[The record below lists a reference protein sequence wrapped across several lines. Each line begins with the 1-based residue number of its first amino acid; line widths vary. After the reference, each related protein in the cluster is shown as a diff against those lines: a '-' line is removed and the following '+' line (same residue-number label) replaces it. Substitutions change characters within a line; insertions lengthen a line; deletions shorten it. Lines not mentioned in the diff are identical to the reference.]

1 MSGSG
6 KPRTYTAAGLS
17 LLAVLF
23 VSGVMLSNMALDNL
37 RLDLTEQKLYTMSE
51 GTMKVLEDIQQP
63 INLYLFF
70 SDRASSENAHLR
82 NYARTV
88 RELLEEYAY
97 HADGQLNLHVIDP
110 APYSEEEDRATEFN
124 LRSVPVRGGEKVYFG
139 LVGTNVV
146 DDVEIIEFFQ
156 PDREA
161 FLEYDISQLIYA
173 LTNPVKPVVG
183 VLTNLQV
190 FGGFDLASQQSTPP
204 WAVLD
209 QIGQLFEARQI
220 DIESGV
226 IDPDIRILML
236 IHPKGLSEKMLYAV
250 DQFLMR
256 GGRLMLFV
264 DPYADKDPMFQD
276 ASNPPDA
283 GGIQAS
289 DIQRLLDAWGLEV
302 DMDSI
307 VADRALALPVQ
318 SPTLQ
323 RPVRHV
329 SFIGLDEKRVN
340 KDNLISA
347 QLSRVTFGFPG
358 KIGKTDAFAG
368 EFEPLLFTSEDS
380 GEIPKARYRYLPD
393 PTALLEWFQPE
404 GVPLTLAAWVRSR
417 PRSMYPSGPPDG
429 VESSAD
435 GHLTEAREM
444 VDAIVVADA
453 DMLSDTLWVRV
464 QNFFGQRVVQAW
476 AGNGDFVTN
485 ALESLAGSG
494 DLIGLRGR
502 SEFSRPFHVVEQ
514 LRRQAEERF
523 HAKEE
528 ELQRRL
534 QEAEENISRIQQL
547 RQEGEQSLMTEQQ
560 RAEIEAFQ
568 QERLR
573 VRRELRSVRHE
584 LDRDIEHLGF
594 VLRLINIWLV
604 PILVTM
610 AAVGLW
616 WFQRRRRSRRVLS

>member
-1 MSGSG
+1 MNSPDN
-6 KPRTYTAAGLS
+6 KTYTAAGLS

-23 VSGVMLSNMALDNL
+23 VSGIMLSNLALDNM

-51 GTMKVLEDIQQP
+51 GTLKVLDDIQQP

-82 NYARTV
+82 NYARRV
-88 RELLEEYAY
+88 RELLEEYTHY
-97 HADGQLNLHVIDP
+97 ADGRLILHVIDP

-124 LRSVPVRGGEKVYFG
+124 LQSVPVQGGDKLYFG

-146 DDVEIIEFFQ
+146 DDVEVIEFFQ

-161 FLEYDISQLIYA
+161 FLEYDISQLIYT
-173 LTNPVKPVVG
+173 LTNPAKPVVG
-183 VLTNLQV
+183 ILTSLQV
-190 FGGFDLASQQSTPP
+190 FGGFDLASQRSTPE
-204 WAVLD
+204 WAILD
-209 QIGQLFEARQI
+209 QIGQSFETRQI
-220 DIESGV
+220 DLESGA

-276 ASNPPDA
+276 ASSPPDA

-289 DIQRLLDAWGLEV
+289 EIKRLLDVWGLEV
-302 DMDSI
+302 NMDAI
-307 VADRALALPVQ
+307 VADRTLALPVQ
-318 SPTLQ
+318 SPSVQ
-323 RPVRHV
+323 RPIRHV
-329 SFIGLDEKRVN
+329 SFIGLDEKRIN
-340 KDNLISA
+340 RDNLISA

-358 KIGKTDAFAG
+358 QIRKTDAFEG

-380 GEIPKARYRYLPD
+380 GEIPKPRYRYLPD
-393 PTALLEWFQPE
+393 PTALLEWFEPG
-404 GVPLTLAAWVRSR
+404 GVPLTLAAWVRLQ
-417 PRSMYPSGPPDG
+417 PQSMYPSGPPEG
-429 VESSAD
+429 AQAPAD
-435 GHLTEAREM
+435 GHLAEAREKL
-444 VDAIVVADA
+444 DAIVVADA
-453 DMLSDTLWVRV
+453 DMLSDTLWARA
-464 QNFFGQRVVQAW
+464 QNFFGQRIVQAW
-476 AGNGDFVTN
+476 ASNGDFVTN

-514 LRRQAEERF
+514 LRRQAEQRF

-528 ELQRRL
+528 ELQKRL

-547 RQEGEQSLMTEQQ
+547 RQEGEQSLLTEQQ

-584 LDRDIEHLGF
+584 LDRDIEHLGSI
-594 VLRLINIWLV
+594 LRLINIWLV
-604 PILVTM
+604 PVLITM

-616 WFQRRRRSRRVLS
+616 LFQRRRRARKVTS

>member
-1 MSGSG
+1 MNGSNR
-6 KPRTYTAAGLS
+6 KTYTAAGLG

-23 VSGVMLSNMALDNL
+23 VSSIMLSNLALDNM

-51 GTMKVLEDIQQP
+51 GTLKVIDSIQQP

-70 SDRASSENAHLR
+70 SDRASAENAPLR
-82 NYARTV
+82 NYARRV

-97 HADGQLNLHVIDP
+97 YSDGRLILHVIDP

-124 LRSVPVRGGEKVYFG
+124 LQSLPMQGGDKLYFG

-146 DDVEIIEFFQ
+146 DDVEVIEFFQ

-173 LTNPVKPVVG
+173 LTNPAKPVVG
-183 VLTNLQV
+183 VLTGLQV
-190 FGGFDLASQQSTPP
+190 FGGFDLASQRSTPQ
-204 WAVLD
+204 WAILD
-209 QIGQLFEARQI
+209 HIERLFEVRQI
-220 DIESGV
+220 DVEAGV

-236 IHPKGLSEKMLYAV
+236 IHPKDLSEKMLYAV

-256 GGRLMLFV
+256 GGRLMLFA

-276 ASNPPDA
+276 ASNPPDS

-289 DIQRLLDAWGLEV
+289 DIDRLLDAWGLEI
-302 DMDSI
+302 DMDVI

-318 SPTLQ
+318 SPNVQ

-329 SFIGLDEKRVN
+329 SFIGLDEEGIN

-347 QLSRVTFGFPG
+347 QLSRVTFAFAGQI
-358 KIGKTDAFAG
+358 KKTDAFRG
-368 EFEPLLFTSEDS
+368 EFEPLLYTSEDS
-380 GEIPKARYRYLPD
+380 GEIPKPRYRHLPD
-393 PTALLEWFQPE
+393 PTALLEWFEP
-404 GVPLTLAAWVRSR
+404 GDTPLTLAAWVRLR
-417 PRSMYPSGPPDG
+417 PGSMFPGGPPEDA
-429 VESSAD
+429 VPPAD
-435 GHLTEAREM
+435 GHLAEAREV

-453 DMLSDTLWVRV
+453 DMLSDTLWARV
-464 QNFFGQRVVQAW
+464 QNFFGQRIVQAW
-476 AGNGDFVTN
+476 ASNGDFIVN

-502 SEFSRPFHVVEQ
+502 SEFARPFHVVEQ
-514 LRRQAEERF
+514 LRRQAEQRF

-528 ELQRRL
+528 ELQQRL

-547 RQEGEQSLMTEQQ
+547 RQEGEQSLLTEQQ

-604 PILVTM
+604 PVLVTM

-616 WFQRRRRSRRVLS
+616 LFQRRRRSRRTTS

>member
-1 MSGSG
+1 MNGSG
-6 KPRTYTAAGLS
+6 KQTYTAVGLG

-23 VSGVMLSNMALDNL
+23 VSGIMLSNLALDNL

-51 GTMKVLEDIQQP
+51 GTLKVLEGIQQP

-70 SDRASSENAHLR
+70 SDRASAENAHLR
-82 NYARTV
+82 NYARRV
-88 RELLEEYAY
+88 RELLEEYTH
-97 HADGQLNLHVIDP
+97 HAAGRLNLHVIDP

-124 LRSVPVRGGEKVYFG
+124 LQSIPAPGGDKLYFG

-146 DDVEIIEFFQ
+146 DDVEVIEFFQ

-173 LTNPVKPVVG
+173 LTNPAKPVVG
-183 VLTNLQV
+183 VLTGLQV
-190 FGGFDLASQQSTPP
+190 FGGFDLASQQSTPA
-204 WAVLD
+204 WAILD
-209 QIGQLFEARQI
+209 QVGQLFEVRQI

-250 DQFLMR
+250 DQFLMQ
-256 GGRLMLFV
+256 GGRLMLFA

-276 ASNPPDA
+276 ASNPPDS

-289 DIQRLLDAWGLEV
+289 EIKGLLDAWGLEI
-302 DMDSI
+302 DMDAI
-307 VADRALALPVQ
+307 VADRAFALPVQ
-318 SPTLQ
+318 SPKIQ

-329 SFIGLDEKRVN
+329 SFIGLDETGINR
-340 KDNLISA
+340 DNLISS

-358 KIGKTDAFAG
+358 QIRKTAAFEG

-380 GEIPKARYRYLPD
+380 GEIPKPRYRYLPD
-393 PTALLEWFQPE
+393 PTALLEWFEP
-404 GVPLTLAAWVRSR
+404 GGSPLNLAAWVRLK
-417 PRSMYPSGPPDG
+417 PKSMYPSGPPEG
-429 VESSAD
+429 VPAPAE
-435 GHLTEAREM
+435 GHLAEARETL
-444 VDAIVVADA
+444 DAIVVADA
-453 DMLSDTLWVRV
+453 DMLSDTLWARV
-464 QNFFGQRVVQAW
+464 QNFFGQRIVRAW
-476 AGNGDFVTN
+476 ASNGDFVTN

-514 LRRQAEERF
+514 LRRQAEQRF

-528 ELQRRL
+528 ELQQRL
-534 QEAEENISRIQQL
+534 EEAEENIGRIQQL
-547 RQEGEQSLMTEQQ
+547 RQEGEQSILTEQQ

-604 PILVTM
+604 PFLVTM
-610 AAVGLW
+610 GAVGLW
-616 WFQRRRRSRRVLS
+616 FFQRRRRAREASS

>member
-1 MSGSG
+1 MNGSNR
-6 KPRTYTAAGLS
+6 KTYTAAGLG

-23 VSGVMLSNMALDNL
+23 VSSIMLGNLALDNM

-51 GTMKVLEDIQQP
+51 GTLKVIDSIQQP

-70 SDRASSENAHLR
+70 SDRASAENTPLR
-82 NYARTV
+82 NYARRV
-88 RELLEEYAY
+88 RELLEEYTY
-97 HADGQLNLHVIDP
+97 YSDGRLILHVIDP

-124 LRSVPVRGGEKVYFG
+124 LQSLPMQGGDKLYFG

-146 DDVEIIEFFQ
+146 DDVEVIEFFQ

-173 LTNPVKPVVG
+173 LTNPAKPVVG
-183 VLTNLQV
+183 VLTGLQV
-190 FGGFDLASQQSTPP
+190 FGGFDLASQRSTPQ
-204 WAVLD
+204 WAILD
-209 QIGQLFEARQI
+209 HIERLFEARQI
-220 DIESGV
+220 DVEAGV

-236 IHPKGLSEKMLYAV
+236 IHPKDLSEKMLYAV

-256 GGRLMLFV
+256 GGRLMLFA

-276 ASNPPDA
+276 ASNPPDS

-289 DIQRLLDAWGLEV
+289 DIDRLLDAWGLEIN
-302 DMDSI
+302 MDVI

-318 SPTLQ
+318 SPNVQ

-329 SFIGLDEKRVN
+329 SFIGLDEEGIN

-347 QLSRVTFGFPG
+347 QLSRVTFAFAGQI
-358 KIGKTDAFAG
+358 KKTDAFQG
-368 EFEPLLFTSEDS
+368 EFEPLLYTSEDS
-380 GEIPKARYRYLPD
+380 GEIPKPRYRHIPD
-393 PTALLEWFQPE
+393 PTALLEWFEP
-404 GVPLTLAAWVRSR
+404 GGTPLTLAAWVRLR
-417 PRSMYPSGPPDG
+417 PGSMFPGGPPEDA
-429 VESSAD
+429 VPPAD
-435 GHLTEAREM
+435 GHLAEAREV

-453 DMLSDTLWVRV
+453 DMLSDTLWARV
-464 QNFFGQRVVQAW
+464 QNFFGQRIVQAW
-476 AGNGDFVTN
+476 ASNGDFIVN

-502 SEFSRPFHVVEQ
+502 SEFARPFHVVEQ
-514 LRRQAEERF
+514 LRRQAEQRF

-528 ELQRRL
+528 ELQQRL
-534 QEAEENISRIQQL
+534 QEAEESISRIQQL
-547 RQEGEQSLMTEQQ
+547 RQEGEQSLLTEQQ

-604 PILVTM
+604 PVLVTM

-616 WFQRRRRSRRVLS
+616 LFQRRRRSRRVTS

>member
-1 MSGSG
+1 MNGSNR
-6 KPRTYTAAGLS
+6 KTYTAAGLG

-23 VSGVMLSNMALDNL
+23 VSSIMLSNLALDNM

-51 GTMKVLEDIQQP
+51 GTLKVIDSIQQP

-70 SDRASSENAHLR
+70 SDRASAENAPLR
-82 NYARTV
+82 NYARRV
-88 RELLEEYAY
+88 RELLEEYTY
-97 HADGQLNLHVIDP
+97 YSDGRLILHVIDP

-124 LRSVPVRGGEKVYFG
+124 LQSLPMQGGDKLYFG

-146 DDVEIIEFFQ
+146 DDVEVIEFFQ

-173 LTNPVKPVVG
+173 LTKPAKPVVG
-183 VLTNLQV
+183 ILTGLQV
-190 FGGFDLASQQSTPP
+190 FGGFDLASQQSTPQ
-204 WAVLD
+204 WAILD
-209 QIGQLFEARQI
+209 HIERLFEARQI
-220 DIESGV
+220 DIEAGV

-236 IHPKGLSEKMLYAV
+236 IHPKDLSEKMLYAV

-256 GGRLMLFV
+256 GGRLMLFA

-276 ASNPPDA
+276 ASNPPDS

-289 DIQRLLDAWGLEV
+289 EIDRLLDAWGLEIG
-302 DMDSI
+302 MDAI

-318 SPTLQ
+318 SPNVQ

-329 SFIGLDEKRVN
+329 SFIGLDEEGIN

-347 QLSRVTFGFPG
+347 QLSRVTFAFAGQI
-358 KIGKTDAFAG
+358 KKTDAFQG
-368 EFEPLLFTSEDS
+368 EFEPLLYTSEDS
-380 GEIPKARYRYLPD
+380 GEIPKPRYRHLPD
-393 PTALLEWFQPE
+393 PTALLEWFEP
-404 GVPLTLAAWVRSR
+404 GNTPLTLAAWVRLQ
-417 PRSMYPSGPPDG
+417 PDSMFPEGPPEDAAPP
-429 VESSAD
+429 AD
-435 GHLTEAREM
+435 GHLAEAREV

-453 DMLSDTLWVRV
+453 DMLSDTLWARV
-464 QNFFGQRVVQAW
+464 QNFFGQRIVQAW
-476 AGNGDFVTN
+476 ASNGDFIVN

-502 SEFSRPFHVVEQ
+502 SEFARPFHVVEQ
-514 LRRQAEERF
+514 LRRQAEQRF
-523 HAKEE
+523 HVKEE
-528 ELQRRL
+528 ELQQRL
-534 QEAEENISRIQQL
+534 QEAEENIGRIQQL
-547 RQEGEQSLMTEQQ
+547 RQEGEQSLLTEQQ

-604 PILVTM
+604 PVLVTM

-616 WFQRRRRSRRVLS
+616 LFQRRRRSRRATS

>member
-1 MSGSG
+1 MNGSNR
-6 KPRTYTAAGLS
+6 KTYTAAGLG

-23 VSGVMLSNMALDNL
+23 VSSIMLSNLALDNM

-51 GTMKVLEDIQQP
+51 GTLKVIDSIQQP

-70 SDRASSENAHLR
+70 SDRASAENAPLR
-82 NYARTV
+82 NYARRV
-88 RELLEEYAY
+88 RELLEEYTY
-97 HADGQLNLHVIDP
+97 YSDGRLILHVIDP

-124 LRSVPVRGGEKVYFG
+124 LQSLPMQGGDKLYFG

-146 DDVEIIEFFQ
+146 DDVEVIEFFQ

-173 LTNPVKPVVG
+173 LTNPAKPVVG
-183 VLTNLQV
+183 VLTGLQV
-190 FGGFDLASQQSTPP
+190 FGGFDLASQRSTPQ
-204 WAVLD
+204 WAILD
-209 QIGQLFEARQI
+209 HIERLFEARQI
-220 DIESGV
+220 DVETGV

-236 IHPKGLSEKMLYAV
+236 IHPKDLSEKMLYAV

-256 GGRLMLFV
+256 GGRLMLFA

-276 ASNPPDA
+276 ASNPPDS

-289 DIQRLLDAWGLEV
+289 DIDRLLGAWGLEI
-302 DMDSI
+302 DMDAI

-318 SPTLQ
+318 SPNVQ

-329 SFIGLDEKRVN
+329 SFIGLDEEGIN

-347 QLSRVTFGFPG
+347 QLSRVTFAFAGQI
-358 KIGKTDAFAG
+358 KKTDAFQG
-368 EFEPLLFTSEDS
+368 EFEPLLYTSEDS
-380 GEIPKARYRYLPD
+380 GEIPKPRYRHLPD
-393 PTALLEWFQPE
+393 PTALLEWFEP
-404 GVPLTLAAWVRSR
+404 GDTPLTLAAWVRLR
-417 PRSMYPSGPPDG
+417 PGSMFPGGPPEDA
-429 VESSAD
+429 VPPAD
-435 GHLTEAREM
+435 GHLAEAREV

-453 DMLSDTLWVRV
+453 DMLSDTLWARV
-464 QNFFGQRVVQAW
+464 QNFFGQRIVQAW
-476 AGNGDFVTN
+476 ASNGDFIVN

-502 SEFSRPFHVVEQ
+502 SEFARPFHVVEQ
-514 LRRQAEERF
+514 LRRQAEQRF

-528 ELQRRL
+528 ELQQRL
-534 QEAEENISRIQQL
+534 QEAEENIGRIQQL
-547 RQEGEQSLMTEQQ
+547 RQEGEQSLLTEQQ

-604 PILVTM
+604 PVLVTV

-616 WFQRRRRSRRVLS
+616 LFQRRRRSRRVTS

>member
-1 MSGSG
+1 MNGSNR
-6 KPRTYTAAGLS
+6 KTYTAAGLG

-23 VSGVMLSNMALDNL
+23 VSSIMLSNLALDNM

-51 GTMKVLEDIQQP
+51 GTLKVIDSIQQP

-70 SDRASSENAHLR
+70 SDRASAENAPLR
-82 NYARTV
+82 NYARRV
-88 RELLEEYAY
+88 RELLEEYTY
-97 HADGQLNLHVIDP
+97 YSDGRLILHVIDP

-124 LRSVPVRGGEKVYFG
+124 LQSLPMQGGDKLYFG

-173 LTNPVKPVVG
+173 LTNPAKPVVG
-183 VLTNLQV
+183 VLTGLQV
-190 FGGFDLASQQSTPP
+190 FGGFDLASQRSTPQ
-204 WAVLD
+204 WAILD
-209 QIGQLFEARQI
+209 HIERLFEARQI
-220 DIESGV
+220 DVEAGV

-236 IHPKGLSEKMLYAV
+236 IHPKDLSEKMLYAV

-256 GGRLMLFV
+256 GGRLMLFA

-276 ASNPPDA
+276 ASNPPDS

-289 DIQRLLDAWGLEV
+289 DIDRLLDAWGLEIN
-302 DMDSI
+302 MDAI

-318 SPTLQ
+318 SPNVQ

-329 SFIGLDEKRVN
+329 SFIGLDEEGIN

-347 QLSRVTFGFPG
+347 QLSRVTFAFAGQI
-358 KIGKTDAFAG
+358 KKTDAFQG
-368 EFEPLLFTSEDS
+368 EFEPLLYTSEDS
-380 GEIPKARYRYLPD
+380 GEIPKPRYRHLPD
-393 PTALLEWFQPE
+393 PTALLEWFEP
-404 GVPLTLAAWVRSR
+404 GDTPLTLAAWVRLR
-417 PRSMYPSGPPDG
+417 PGSMFPGGPPEDA
-429 VESSAD
+429 VLPAD
-435 GHLTEAREM
+435 GHLAEARE
-444 VDAIVVADA
+444 VIDAIVVADA
-453 DMLSDTLWVRV
+453 DMLSDTLWARV
-464 QNFFGQRVVQAW
+464 QNFFGQRIVQAW
-476 AGNGDFVTN
+476 ASNGDFIVN

-502 SEFSRPFHVVEQ
+502 SEFARPFHVVEQ
-514 LRRQAEERF
+514 LRRQAEQRF

-528 ELQRRL
+528 ELQQRL

-547 RQEGEQSLMTEQQ
+547 RQEGEQSLLTEQQ

-616 WFQRRRRSRRVLS
+616 LFQRRRRSRRVTS

>member
-1 MSGSG
+1 MNGLNR
-6 KPRTYTAAGLS
+6 KTYTAAGLG

-23 VSGVMLSNMALDNL
+23 VSSIMLSNLALDNM

-51 GTMKVLEDIQQP
+51 GTLKVIDSIQQP

-70 SDRASSENAHLR
+70 SDRASAENAHLR
-82 NYARTV
+82 NYARRV
-88 RELLEEYAY
+88 RELLEEYA
-97 HADGQLNLHVIDP
+97 HHSDGRLILHVIDP

-124 LRSVPVRGGEKVYFG
+124 LQSLPMQGGDKLYFG

-146 DDVEIIEFFQ
+146 DDVEVIEFFQ

-173 LTNPVKPVVG
+173 LTNPAKPVVG
-183 VLTNLQV
+183 VLTGLQV
-190 FGGFDLASQQSTPP
+190 FGGFDLASQRSTPQ
-204 WAVLD
+204 WAILD
-209 QIGQLFEARQI
+209 HIERLFEARQI
-220 DIESGV
+220 DVEAGV

-236 IHPKGLSEKMLYAV
+236 IHPKDLSGKMLYAV

-256 GGRLMLFV
+256 GGRLMLFA

-276 ASNPPDA
+276 ASNPPDS

-289 DIQRLLDAWGLEV
+289 DIDRLLDAWGLEV
-302 DMDSI
+302 NMDAI

-318 SPTLQ
+318 SPNVQ

-329 SFIGLDEKRVN
+329 SFIGLDEEGIN

-347 QLSRVTFGFPG
+347 QLSRVTFAFAGQI
-358 KIGKTDAFAG
+358 KKTDAFQG
-368 EFEPLLFTSEDS
+368 EFEPLLYTSGDS
-380 GEIPKARYRYLPD
+380 GEIPKPRYRHLPD
-393 PTALLEWFQPE
+393 PTALLEWFEP
-404 GVPLTLAAWVRSR
+404 GDAPLTLAAWVRLR
-417 PRSMYPSGPPDG
+417 PGSMFPGGPPEDA
-429 VESSAD
+429 VPPAD
-435 GHLTEAREM
+435 GHLAEAREV

-453 DMLSDTLWVRV
+453 DMLSDTLWARV
-464 QNFFGQRVVQAW
+464 QNFFGQRIVQAW
-476 AGNGDFVTN
+476 ASNGDFIVN

-502 SEFSRPFHVVEQ
+502 SEFARPFHVVEQ
-514 LRRQAEERF
+514 LRRQAEQRF

-528 ELQRRL
+528 ELQQRL
-534 QEAEENISRIQQL
+534 QEAEESISRIQQL
-547 RQEGEQSLMTEQQ
+547 RQEGEQSLLTEQQ

-604 PILVTM
+604 PVLITM

-616 WFQRRRRSRRVLS
+616 LFQRRRRSRRVAS

>member
-1 MSGSG
+1 MNGSNR
-6 KPRTYTAAGLS
+6 KTYTAAGLG

-23 VSGVMLSNMALDNL
+23 VSSIMLSNLALDNM

-51 GTMKVLEDIQQP
+51 GTLKVIDSIQQP

-70 SDRASSENAHLR
+70 SDRASAENAHLR
-82 NYARTV
+82 NYARRV
-88 RELLEEYAY
+88 RELLEEYA
-97 HADGQLNLHVIDP
+97 HHSDGRLILHVIDP

-124 LRSVPVRGGEKVYFG
+124 LQSLPMQGGDKLYFG

-146 DDVEIIEFFQ
+146 DDVEVIEFFQ

-173 LTNPVKPVVG
+173 LTNPAKPVVG
-183 VLTNLQV
+183 VLTGLQV
-190 FGGFDLASQQSTPP
+190 FGGFDLASQRSTPQ
-204 WAVLD
+204 WAILD
-209 QIGQLFEARQI
+209 HIERLFEARQI
-220 DIESGV
+220 DVEAGV

-236 IHPKGLSEKMLYAV
+236 IHPKDLSGKMLYAV

-256 GGRLMLFV
+256 GGRLMLFA

-276 ASNPPDA
+276 ASNPPDS

-289 DIQRLLDAWGLEV
+289 DIDRLLDAWGLEV
-302 DMDSI
+302 NMDAI

-318 SPTLQ
+318 SPNVQ

-329 SFIGLDEKRVN
+329 SFIGLDEEGIN

-347 QLSRVTFGFPG
+347 QLSRVTFAFAGQI
-358 KIGKTDAFAG
+358 KKTDAFQG
-368 EFEPLLFTSEDS
+368 EFEPLLHTSGDS
-380 GEIPKARYRYLPD
+380 GEIPKPRYRHLPD
-393 PTALLEWFQPE
+393 PTALLEWFEP
-404 GVPLTLAAWVRSR
+404 GDAPLTLAAWVRLR
-417 PRSMYPSGPPDG
+417 PGSMFPGGPPEDA
-429 VESSAD
+429 VPPAD
-435 GHLTEAREM
+435 GHLAEAREM

-453 DMLSDTLWVRV
+453 DMLSDTLWARV
-464 QNFFGQRVVQAW
+464 QNFFGQRIVQAW
-476 AGNGDFVTN
+476 ASNGDFIVN

-502 SEFSRPFHVVEQ
+502 SEFARPFHVVEQ
-514 LRRQAEERF
+514 LRRQAEQRF

-528 ELQRRL
+528 ELQQRL
-534 QEAEENISRIQQL
+534 QEAEESISRIQQL
-547 RQEGEQSLMTEQQ
+547 RQEGEQSLLTEQQ

-604 PILVTM
+604 PVLVTM

-616 WFQRRRRSRRVLS
+616 LFQRRRRSRRVAS

>member
-1 MSGSG
+1 MNGSNR
-6 KPRTYTAAGLS
+6 KTYTAAGLD

-23 VSGVMLSNMALDNL
+23 VSSIMLSNLALDNM

-51 GTMKVLEDIQQP
+51 GTLKVIDSIQQP

-70 SDRASSENAHLR
+70 SDRVSAENAPLR
-82 NYARTV
+82 NYARRV
-88 RELLEEYAY
+88 RELLEEYMY
-97 HADGQLNLHVIDP
+97 YSDGRLILHVIDP

-124 LRSVPVRGGEKVYFG
+124 LQSLPMPGGDKLYFG

-173 LTNPVKPVVG
+173 LTNPAKPVVG
-183 VLTNLQV
+183 VLTGLQV
-190 FGGFDLASQQSTPP
+190 FGGFDLASQRSTPQ
-204 WAVLD
+204 WAILD
-209 QIGQLFEARQI
+209 HIERLFEARQI
-220 DIESGV
+220 DVEAGV

-236 IHPKGLSEKMLYAV
+236 IHPKDLSEKMLYAV

-256 GGRLMLFV
+256 GGRLMLFA

-276 ASNPPDA
+276 ASNPPDS

-289 DIQRLLDAWGLEV
+289 DIDRLLDAWGLEIN
-302 DMDSI
+302 MDAI

-318 SPTLQ
+318 SPNVQ

-329 SFIGLDEKRVN
+329 SFIGLDEEGIN

-347 QLSRVTFGFPG
+347 QLSRVTFAFAGQI
-358 KIGKTDAFAG
+358 KKTDVFQG
-368 EFEPLLFTSEDS
+368 EFEPLLYTSEDS
-380 GEIPKARYRYLPD
+380 GEIPKPRYRHLPD
-393 PTALLEWFQPE
+393 PTALLEWFEP
-404 GVPLTLAAWVRSR
+404 GDTPLTLAAWVRLR
-417 PRSMYPSGPPDG
+417 PGSMFPGGPPEDA
-429 VESSAD
+429 VPPAD
-435 GHLTEAREM
+435 GHLAEAREV

-453 DMLSDTLWVRV
+453 DMLSDTLWARV
-464 QNFFGQRVVQAW
+464 QNFFGQRIVQAW
-476 AGNGDFVTN
+476 ASNGDFIVN

-502 SEFSRPFHVVEQ
+502 SEFARPFHVVEQ
-514 LRRQAEERF
+514 LRRQAEQRF

-528 ELQRRL
+528 ELQQRL
-534 QEAEENISRIQQL
+534 QEAEESISRIQQL
-547 RQEGEQSLMTEQQ
+547 RQEGEQSLLTEQQ

-604 PILVTM
+604 PVLVTM

-616 WFQRRRRSRRVLS
+616 LFQRRRRSRRVTS

>member
-1 MSGSG
+1 MNGSNR
-6 KPRTYTAAGLS
+6 KTHTAAGLG

-23 VSGVMLSNMALDNL
+23 VSSIMLGNLALDNM
-37 RLDLTEQKLYTMSE
+37 RLDLTEQRLYTMSE
-51 GTMKVLEDIQQP
+51 GTLKVIDSIQQP

-70 SDRASSENAHLR
+70 SDRASAENAPLR
-82 NYARTV
+82 NYARRV
-88 RELLEEYAY
+88 RELLEEYTHY
-97 HADGQLNLHVIDP
+97 SDGRLILHVIDP
-110 APYSEEEDRATEFN
+110 VPYSEEEDRATEFN
-124 LRSVPVRGGEKVYFG
+124 LQSLPVQGGDKLYFG

-146 DDVEIIEFFQ
+146 DDVEVIEFFQ

-173 LTNPVKPVVG
+173 LTNPAKPAVG
-183 VLTNLQV
+183 VLTGLQV
-190 FGGFDLASQQSTPP
+190 FGGFDLASQRSTPQ
-204 WAVLD
+204 WAILD
-209 QIGQLFEARQI
+209 HIERLFEARQI
-220 DIESGV
+220 DVESGV

-236 IHPKGLSEKMLYAV
+236 IHPKNLSEKMLYAV

-256 GGRLMLFV
+256 GGRLMLFA

-276 ASNPPDA
+276 ASNPPDS

-289 DIQRLLDAWGLEV
+289 DIDRLLDAWGLEI
-302 DMDSI
+302 DMDAI

-318 SPTLQ
+318 SPNVQ
-323 RPVRHV
+323 RPIRHV
-329 SFIGLDEKRVN
+329 SFIGLDEEGIN

-347 QLSRVTFGFPG
+347 QLSRVTFAFAGR
-358 KIGKTDAFAG
+358 IRKTDAFQG
-368 EFEPLLFTSEDS
+368 EFEPLLYTSEDS
-380 GEIPKARYRYLPD
+380 GEIPKPRYRHLPD
-393 PTALLEWFQPE
+393 PTALLEWFEP
-404 GVPLTLAAWVRSR
+404 GDAPLTLAAWVRLR
-417 PRSMYPSGPPDG
+417 PGSLFPEGPPEDAPP
-429 VESSAD
+429 SAD
-435 GHLTEAREM
+435 GHLAEAREV

-453 DMLSDTLWVRV
+453 DMLSDTLWARV
-464 QNFFGQRVVQAW
+464 QTFFGQRIVQAW
-476 AGNGDFVTN
+476 ASNGDFVVN

-514 LRRQAEERF
+514 LRRQAEQRF

-528 ELQRRL
+528 ELQQRL

-547 RQEGEQSLMTEQQ
+547 RQGEEQSLLSEQQ

-604 PILVTM
+604 PVLVTM

-616 WFQRRRRSRRVLS
+616 LFQRRRRSRRVTP

>member
-1 MSGSG
+1 MNGSNR
-6 KPRTYTAAGLS
+6 KTYTAAGLG

-23 VSGVMLSNMALDNL
+23 VSSIMLSNLTLDNM

-51 GTMKVLEDIQQP
+51 GTLKVIDSIQQP

-70 SDRASSENAHLR
+70 SDRASAENAHLR
-82 NYARTV
+82 NYARRV

-97 HADGQLNLHVIDP
+97 YSDGRLILHVIDP

-124 LRSVPVRGGEKVYFG
+124 LQSLPVQGGDKLYFG

-146 DDVEIIEFFQ
+146 DDVEVIEFFQ

-173 LTNPVKPVVG
+173 LTNPAKPVVG
-183 VLTNLQV
+183 ILTGLQV
-190 FGGFDLASQQSTPP
+190 FGGFDLASQRSTPQ
-204 WAVLD
+204 WAILD
-209 QIGQLFEARQI
+209 HIERLFEARQI
-220 DIESGV
+220 DLEAGV
-226 IDPDIRILML
+226 IDPDIRILIL
-236 IHPKGLSEKMLYAV
+236 IHPKDLSEKMLYAV

-256 GGRLMLFV
+256 GGRLMLFA

-276 ASNPPDA
+276 ASNPPDS

-289 DIQRLLDAWGLEV
+289 DIGRLLDAWGLEI
-302 DMDSI
+302 DMDAI

-318 SPTLQ
+318 SPNIQ

-329 SFIGLDEKRVN
+329 SFIGLDEEGIN

-347 QLSRVTFGFPG
+347 QLSRVTFAFAGRI
-358 KIGKTDAFAG
+358 KKTDTFQG
-368 EFEPLLFTSEDS
+368 EFEPLLYTSEDS
-380 GEIPKARYRYLPD
+380 GEIPKPRYRHLPD
-393 PTALLEWFQPE
+393 PTALLEWFEP
-404 GVPLTLAAWVRSR
+404 GGTPLTLAAWVRLQ
-417 PRSMYPSGPPDG
+417 PGSMFPEGPPAD
-429 VESSAD
+429 VAPLAD
-435 GHLTEAREM
+435 GHLAEAREV

-453 DMLSDTLWVRV
+453 DMLSDTLWARV
-464 QNFFGQRVVQAW
+464 QNFFGQRIVQAW
-476 AGNGDFVTN
+476 ASNGDFVVN

-514 LRRQAEERF
+514 LRRQAEQRF

-528 ELQRRL
+528 ELQQRL
-534 QEAEENISRIQQL
+534 QEAEESISRIQQL
-547 RQEGEQSLMTEQQ
+547 RQEGEQSLLTEQQ

-604 PILVTM
+604 PVLVTM

-616 WFQRRRRSRRVLS
+616 LFQRRRRSRRVTP

>member
-1 MSGSG
+1 MNGSN
-6 KPRTYTAAGLS
+6 KRTYTAAGLG
-17 LLAVLF
+17 LLAVLL
-23 VSGVMLSNMALDNL
+23 VSSIMLSNLALDNM

-51 GTMKVLEDIQQP
+51 GTLKVIDSIQQP

-70 SDRASSENAHLR
+70 SDRASVENAHLR
-82 NYARTV
+82 NYARRV
-88 RELLEEYAY
+88 RELLEEYAHY
-97 HADGQLNLHVIDP
+97 SDGRLILHVIDP

-124 LRSVPVRGGEKVYFG
+124 LQSLPMQGGDKLYFG

-146 DDVEIIEFFQ
+146 DDVEVIEFFQ

-173 LTNPVKPVVG
+173 LTNPAKPVVG
-183 VLTNLQV
+183 ILTGLQV
-190 FGGFDLASQQSTPP
+190 FGGFDLASQRSTPQ
-204 WAVLD
+204 WAILD
-209 QIGQLFEARQI
+209 HIEQLFEVRQV
-220 DIESGV
+220 DIETGE
-226 IDPDIRILML
+226 IDPEIRILML

-276 ASNPPDA
+276 ASNPPDS

-289 DIQRLLDAWGLEV
+289 DIDRLLDTWGLEIN
-302 DMDSI
+302 MDAI
-307 VADRALALPVQ
+307 VADRTLALPVQ
-318 SPTLQ
+318 SPNVQ

-329 SFIGLDEKRVN
+329 SFIWLDEERIN
-340 KDNLISA
+340 RDNLISA
-347 QLSRVTFGFPG
+347 QLSRVTFGFAG
-358 KIGKTDAFAG
+358 QIKKTGTFQG
-368 EFEPLLFTSEDS
+368 EFEPLLYTSKDS
-380 GEIPKARYRYLPD
+380 GEIPKPRYRYLPD
-393 PTALLEWFQPE
+393 PTALLEWFEP
-404 GVPLTLAAWVRSR
+404 GGTPLTLAAWVRLR
-417 PRSMYPSGPPDG
+417 PDSMFPEGPPAD
-429 VESSAD
+429 VTQPAD
-435 GHLTEAREM
+435 GHLAEAREV

-453 DMLSDTLWVRV
+453 DMLSDTLWARV
-464 QNFFGQRVVQAW
+464 QNFFGQRIVQAW
-476 AGNGDFVTN
+476 ASNGDFVVN

-514 LRRQAEERF
+514 LRRQAEQRF

-534 QEAEENISRIQQL
+534 GETEESISRIQQL
-547 RQEGEQSLMTEQQ
+547 RQEEEQNLLTEQQ

-604 PILVTM
+604 PVLVTM
-610 AAVGLW
+610 AAIGLW
-616 WFQRRRRSRRVLS
+616 LFQRRRRSRRVTS

>member
-1 MSGSG
+1 MNGSNR
-6 KPRTYTAAGLS
+6 KTYTAAGLG

-23 VSGVMLSNMALDNL
+23 VSSIMLSNLALDNM

-51 GTMKVLEDIQQP
+51 GTLKVIDSIQQP

-70 SDRASSENAHLR
+70 SDRVSAENAPLR
-82 NYARTV
+82 NYARRV
-88 RELLEEYAY
+88 RELLEEYMY
-97 HADGQLNLHVIDP
+97 YSDGRLILHVIDP

-124 LRSVPVRGGEKVYFG
+124 LQSLPMPGGDKLYFG

-173 LTNPVKPVVG
+173 LTNPAKPVVG
-183 VLTNLQV
+183 VLTGLQV
-190 FGGFDLASQQSTPP
+190 FGGFDLASQRSTPQ
-204 WAVLD
+204 WAILD
-209 QIGQLFEARQI
+209 HIERLFEARQI
-220 DIESGV
+220 DVEAGV

-236 IHPKGLSEKMLYAV
+236 IHPKDLSEKMLYVV

-256 GGRLMLFV
+256 GGRLMLFA

-276 ASNPPDA
+276 ASNPPDS

-289 DIQRLLDAWGLEV
+289 DIDRLLDAWGLEIN
-302 DMDSI
+302 MDAI

-318 SPTLQ
+318 SPNVQ

-329 SFIGLDEKRVN
+329 SFIGLDEEGIN

-347 QLSRVTFGFPG
+347 QLSRVTFAFAGQI
-358 KIGKTDAFAG
+358 KKTDVFQG
-368 EFEPLLFTSEDS
+368 EFEPLLYTSEDS
-380 GEIPKARYRYLPD
+380 GEIPKPRYRHLPD
-393 PTALLEWFQPE
+393 PTALLEWFEP
-404 GVPLTLAAWVRSR
+404 GDTPLTLAAWVRLR
-417 PRSMYPSGPPDG
+417 PGSMFPGGPPEDA
-429 VESSAD
+429 VLPAD
-435 GHLTEAREM
+435 GHLAEAREV

-453 DMLSDTLWVRV
+453 DMLSDTLWARV
-464 QNFFGQRVVQAW
+464 QNFFGQRIVQAW
-476 AGNGDFVTN
+476 ASNGDFIVN

-502 SEFSRPFHVVEQ
+502 SEFARPFHVVEQ
-514 LRRQAEERF
+514 LRRQAEQRF

-528 ELQRRL
+528 ELQQRL
-534 QEAEENISRIQQL
+534 QEAEESISRIQQL
-547 RQEGEQSLMTEQQ
+547 RQEGEQSLLTEQQ

-604 PILVTM
+604 PVLVTM

-616 WFQRRRRSRRVLS
+616 LFQRRRRSRRVTS

>member
-1 MSGSG
+1 MNGSG
-6 KPRTYTAAGLS
+6 KQTYTAVGLG

-23 VSGVMLSNMALDNL
+23 VSGIMLSNLALDNL

-51 GTMKVLEDIQQP
+51 GTLKVLEGIQQP

-70 SDRASSENAHLR
+70 SDRASAENAHLR
-82 NYARTV
+82 NYARRV
-88 RELLEEYAY
+88 RELLEEYTH
-97 HADGQLNLHVIDP
+97 HAAGRLNLHVIDP

-124 LRSVPVRGGEKVYFG
+124 LQSIPAPGGDKLYFG

-146 DDVEIIEFFQ
+146 DDVEVIEFFQ

-173 LTNPVKPVVG
+173 LTNPAKPVVG
-183 VLTNLQV
+183 VLTGLQV
-190 FGGFDLASQQSTPP
+190 FGGFDLASQQSTPA
-204 WAVLD
+204 WAILD
-209 QIGQLFEARQI
+209 QVGQLFEVRQI

-250 DQFLMR
+250 DQFLMQ
-256 GGRLMLFV
+256 GGRLMLFA

-276 ASNPPDA
+276 ASNPPDS

-289 DIQRLLDAWGLEV
+289 EIKGLLDAWGLEI
-302 DMDSI
+302 DMDAI
-307 VADRALALPVQ
+307 VADRAFALPVQ
-318 SPTLQ
+318 SPKIQ

-329 SFIGLDEKRVN
+329 SFIGLDETGINR
-340 KDNLISA
+340 DNLISA

-358 KIGKTDAFAG
+358 QIRKTAAFEG

-380 GEIPKARYRYLPD
+380 GEIPKPRYRYLPD
-393 PTALLEWFQPE
+393 PTALLEWFEP
-404 GVPLTLAAWVRSR
+404 GGSPLNLAAWVRLK
-417 PRSMYPSGPPDG
+417 PKSMYPSGPPEG
-429 VESSAD
+429 VPAPAE
-435 GHLTEAREM
+435 GHLAEARETL
-444 VDAIVVADA
+444 DAIVVADA
-453 DMLSDTLWVRV
+453 DMLSDTLWARV
-464 QNFFGQRVVQAW
+464 QNFFGQRIVRAW
-476 AGNGDFVTN
+476 ASNGDFVTN

-514 LRRQAEERF
+514 LRRQAEQRF

-528 ELQRRL
+528 ELQQRL
-534 QEAEENISRIQQL
+534 EEAEENIGRIQQL
-547 RQEGEQSLMTEQQ
+547 RQEGEQSILTEQQ

-604 PILVTM
+604 PFLVTM
-610 AAVGLW
+610 GAVGLW
-616 WFQRRRRSRRVLS
+616 FFQRRRRAREASS

>member
-1 MSGSG
+1 MSASND
-6 KPRTYTAAGLS
+6 RTYTAAGLG

-23 VSGVMLSNMALDNL
+23 VSGVMLSNLTLDNM

-51 GTMKVLEDIQQP
+51 GTLKVLDGVQQP

-70 SDRASSENAHLR
+70 SDRASSDNAQLR
-82 NYARTV
+82 NYARRV
-88 RELLEEYAY
+88 RELLEEYAHY
-97 HADGQLNLHVIDP
+97 AGGRINLRVIDP
-110 APYSEEEDRATEFN
+110 TPYSEEEDRATEFN
-124 LRSVPVRGGEKVYFG
+124 LRSIPVPGGDQLYFG

-161 FLEYDISQLIYA
+161 FLEYDISQLVYS
-173 LTNPVKPVVG
+173 LTNPAKPVVG
-183 VLTNLQV
+183 ILTNLQV
-190 FGGFDLASQQSTPP
+190 FGGFDLASQRATPQ
-204 WAVLD
+204 WAILD
-209 QIGQLFEARQI
+209 QIEQLFEVRQI
-220 DIESGV
+220 DVESGE
-226 IDPDIRILML
+226 IDPDIRIMML
-236 IHPKGLSEKMLYAV
+236 IHPKGLSEEMLYAV

-256 GGRLMLFV
+256 GGRLMLFA

-289 DIQRLLDAWGLEV
+289 EIKRLLDVWGLKI
-302 DMDSI
+302 DMDAI

-318 SPTLQ
+318 NQGSQ

-329 SFIGLDEKRVN
+329 SIIGLDEKRIN
-340 KDNLISA
+340 RDNMISA

-358 KIGKTDAFAG
+358 QIRKTEAFAG
-368 EFEPLLFTSEDS
+368 EFEPLLRTSPDS
-380 GEIPKARYRYLPD
+380 GEIPKPRYRYLPD
-393 PTALLEWFQPE
+393 PTALLEWFEP
-404 GVPLTLAAWVRSR
+404 GNAPLTLAAWVRLR
-417 PRSMYPSGPPDG
+417 PRSMYPSGPPEG
-429 VESSAD
+429 AQAPAD
-435 GHLTEAREM
+435 GHLAEARET

-453 DMLSDTLWVRV
+453 DMLSDTLWTRA
-464 QNFFGQRVVQAW
+464 QNFFGQRISRAW
-476 AGNGDFVTN
+476 ASNGDFVTN

-502 SEFSRPFHVVEQ
+502 SGFSRPFHVVER
-514 LRRQAEERF
+514 LRRQAEQRF

-534 QEAEENISRIQQL
+534 RETEESINRIQQL
-547 RQEGEQSLMTEQQ
+547 RNEGEQNLMTEQQ

-568 QERLR
+568 QERSR
-573 VRRELRSVRHE
+573 VRRDLRSVRHE
-584 LDRDIEHLGF
+584 LDRDIERLGF

-604 PILVTM
+604 PALITM
-610 AAVGLW
+610 GAIGLW
-616 WFQRRRRSRRVLS
+616 LFQRRRRVRRVSA

>member
-1 MSGSG
+1 MNGSNR
-6 KPRTYTAAGLS
+6 KTYTAAGLG

-23 VSGVMLSNMALDNL
+23 VSSIMLSNLALDNM

-51 GTMKVLEDIQQP
+51 GTLKVIDSIQQP

-70 SDRASSENAHLR
+70 SDRASAENAHLR
-82 NYARTV
+82 NYARRV

-97 HADGQLNLHVIDP
+97 YSDGRLILHVIDP

-124 LRSVPVRGGEKVYFG
+124 LQSLPAQGGDKLYFG

-146 DDVEIIEFFQ
+146 DDVEVIEFFQ

-173 LTNPVKPVVG
+173 LTNPAKPVVG
-183 VLTNLQV
+183 ILTGLQV
-190 FGGFDLASQQSTPP
+190 FGGFDLASQRSTPQ
-204 WAVLD
+204 WAILD
-209 QIGQLFEARQI
+209 HIERLFEARQI
-220 DIESGV
+220 DIEAGV
-226 IDPDIRILML
+226 IDPDIRILIL
-236 IHPKGLSEKMLYAV
+236 IHPKDLSEKMLYAV

-256 GGRLMLFV
+256 GGRLMLFA

-276 ASNPPDA
+276 ASNPPDS

-289 DIQRLLDAWGLEV
+289 DIDRLLDAWGLEI
-302 DMDSI
+302 DMDAI

-318 SPTLQ
+318 SPNIQ
-323 RPVRHV
+323 RPVRHI
-329 SFIGLDEKRVN
+329 SFIGLDEEGIN

-347 QLSRVTFGFPG
+347 QLSRVTFAFAGRI
-358 KIGKTDAFAG
+358 KKTDAFRG
-368 EFEPLLFTSEDS
+368 EFEPLLYTSEDS
-380 GEIPKARYRYLPD
+380 GEIPKPRYRHLPD
-393 PTALLEWFQPE
+393 PTALLEWFEP
-404 GVPLTLAAWVRSR
+404 GGNPLTLAAWVRLQ
-417 PRSMYPSGPPDG
+417 PGSMFPEGPPAD
-429 VESSAD
+429 VEPLAD
-435 GHLTEAREM
+435 GHLAEAREV
-444 VDAIVVADA
+444 VDAIVISDA
-453 DMLSDTLWVRV
+453 DMLSDTLWARV
-464 QNFFGQRVVQAW
+464 QNFFGQRIVQAW
-476 AGNGDFVTN
+476 ASNGDFVVN

-514 LRRQAEERF
+514 LRRQAEQRF

-528 ELQRRL
+528 ELQQRL
-534 QEAEENISRIQQL
+534 QEAEESISRIQQL
-547 RQEGEQSLMTEQQ
+547 RQEGEQSLLTEQQ

-584 LDRDIEHLGF
+584 LDQDIEHLGF

-604 PILVTM
+604 PVLVTM

-616 WFQRRRRSRRVLS
+616 LFQRRRRSRRATS

>member
-1 MSGSG
+1 MNGSYR
-6 KPRTYTAAGLS
+6 KTYTAAGLG

-23 VSGVMLSNMALDNL
+23 VSSIMLSNLALDNM

-51 GTMKVLEDIQQP
+51 GTLKVIDSIQQP

-70 SDRASSENAHLR
+70 SDRASAENAPLR
-82 NYARTV
+82 NYARRV
-88 RELLEEYAY
+88 RELLEEYTY
-97 HADGQLNLHVIDP
+97 YSDGRLILHVIDP

-124 LRSVPVRGGEKVYFG
+124 LQSLPMQGGDKLYFG

-173 LTNPVKPVVG
+173 LTNPAKPVVG
-183 VLTNLQV
+183 VLTGLQV
-190 FGGFDLASQQSTPP
+190 FGGFDLASQRSTPQ
-204 WAVLD
+204 WAILD
-209 QIGQLFEARQI
+209 HIERLFEARQI
-220 DIESGV
+220 DVEAGV

-236 IHPKGLSEKMLYAV
+236 IHPKDLSEKMLYAV

-256 GGRLMLFV
+256 GGRLMLFA

-276 ASNPPDA
+276 ASNPPDS

-289 DIQRLLDAWGLEV
+289 DIDRLLDAWGLEIN
-302 DMDSI
+302 MNAI

-318 SPTLQ
+318 SPNVQ

-329 SFIGLDEKRVN
+329 SFIGLDEEGIN

-347 QLSRVTFGFPG
+347 QLSRVTFAFAGQI
-358 KIGKTDAFAG
+358 KKTDAFQG
-368 EFEPLLFTSEDS
+368 EFEPLLYTSEDS
-380 GEIPKARYRYLPD
+380 GEIPKPRYRHLPD
-393 PTALLEWFQPE
+393 PTALLEWFEP
-404 GVPLTLAAWVRSR
+404 GDTPLTLAAWVRLR
-417 PRSMYPSGPPDG
+417 PGSMFPGGPPEDAVPPVG
-429 VESSAD
+429 
-435 GHLTEAREM
+435 GHLAEAREV

-453 DMLSDTLWVRV
+453 DMLSDTLWARV
-464 QNFFGQRVVQAW
+464 QNFFGQRIVQAW
-476 AGNGDFVTN
+476 ASNGDFIVN

-502 SEFSRPFHVVEQ
+502 SEFARPFHVVEQ
-514 LRRQAEERF
+514 LRRQAEQRF

-528 ELQRRL
+528 ELQQRL
-534 QEAEENISRIQQL
+534 QEAEESISRIQQL
-547 RQEGEQSLMTEQQ
+547 RQEGEQSLLTEQQ
-560 RAEIEAFQ
+560 RAEIDAFQ

-604 PILVTM
+604 PVLITM

-616 WFQRRRRSRRVLS
+616 LFQRRRRFRRVTS

>member
-1 MSGSG
+1 MNGSNR
-6 KPRTYTAAGLS
+6 KTYTAVGLG
-17 LLAVLF
+17 LLAMLF
-23 VSGVMLSNMALDNL
+23 VSSIMLSNLALDNM

-51 GTMKVLEDIQQP
+51 GTLKVIDSIQQP

-70 SDRASSENAHLR
+70 SDRASAENAPLR
-82 NYARTV
+82 NYARRV
-88 RELLEEYAY
+88 RELLEEYTY
-97 HADGQLNLHVIDP
+97 YSDGRLILHVIDP
-110 APYSEEEDRATEFN
+110 EPYSEEEDRATEFN
-124 LRSVPVRGGEKVYFG
+124 LQSLPMQGGDKLYFG

-146 DDVEIIEFFQ
+146 DDVEVIEFFQ

-173 LTNPVKPVVG
+173 LTNPAKPVVG
-183 VLTNLQV
+183 ILTGLQV
-190 FGGFDLASQQSTPP
+190 FGGFDLANQQSTPQ
-204 WAVLD
+204 WAILD
-209 QIGQLFEARQI
+209 HIERLFEARQI
-220 DIESGV
+220 DIEAGV

-236 IHPKGLSEKMLYAV
+236 IHPKDLSEKMLYAV

-256 GGRLMLFV
+256 GGRLMLFA

-276 ASNPPDA
+276 ASNPPDS

-289 DIQRLLDAWGLEV
+289 EIDRLLDAWGLEIG
-302 DMDSI
+302 MDAI

-318 SPTLQ
+318 SPNVQ

-329 SFIGLDEKRVN
+329 SFIGLDEEGIN

-347 QLSRVTFGFPG
+347 QLSRVTFAFAGQI
-358 KIGKTDAFAG
+358 KKTDAFQG
-368 EFEPLLFTSEDS
+368 EFEPLLYTSEDS
-380 GEIPKARYRYLPD
+380 GEIPKPRYRHLPD
-393 PTALLEWFQPE
+393 PTALLEWFEP
-404 GVPLTLAAWVRSR
+404 GNTPLTLAAWVRLR
-417 PRSMYPSGPPDG
+417 PGSMFPEGPPEDAAPP
-429 VESSAD
+429 VD
-435 GHLTEAREM
+435 GHLSEAREV

-453 DMLSDTLWVRV
+453 DMLSDTLWARV
-464 QNFFGQRVVQAW
+464 QNFFGQRIVQAW
-476 AGNGDFVTN
+476 ASNGDFVVN

-514 LRRQAEERF
+514 LRRQAEQRF

-528 ELQRRL
+528 ELQQRL

-547 RQEGEQSLMTEQQ
+547 RPGEEQSLLTEQQ

-604 PILVTM
+604 PVLVTM
-610 AAVGLW
+610 AAIGLW
-616 WFQRRRRSRRVLS
+616 LFQRRRRSRRVTS

>member
-1 MSGSG
+1 MSGSNR
-6 KPRTYTAAGLS
+6 KTYTAAGLG

-23 VSGVMLSNMALDNL
+23 VSSIMLSNLALDNM

-51 GTMKVLEDIQQP
+51 GTLKVIDSIQQP

-70 SDRASSENAHLR
+70 SDRASAENAHLR
-82 NYARTV
+82 NYARRV

-97 HADGQLNLHVIDP
+97 HSDGRLILHVIDP

-124 LRSVPVRGGEKVYFG
+124 LQSLPAQGGDKLYFG

-146 DDVEIIEFFQ
+146 DDVEVIEFFQ

-173 LTNPVKPVVG
+173 LTNPAKPVVG
-183 VLTNLQV
+183 ILTGLQV
-190 FGGFDLASQQSTPP
+190 FGGFDLASQRSTPQ
-204 WAVLD
+204 WAILD
-209 QIGQLFEARQI
+209 HIERLFEARQI
-220 DIESGV
+220 DVEAGV
-226 IDPDIRILML
+226 IDPDIRILIL
-236 IHPKGLSEKMLYAV
+236 IHPKDLSEKMLYAV

-256 GGRLMLFV
+256 GGRLMLFA

-276 ASNPPDA
+276 ASNPPDS

-289 DIQRLLDAWGLEV
+289 DIDRLLDAWGLEI
-302 DMDSI
+302 DMDAI

-318 SPTLQ
+318 SPNIQ
-323 RPVRHV
+323 RPIRHI
-329 SFIGLDEKRVN
+329 SFIGLDEKRIN

-347 QLSRVTFGFPG
+347 QLSRVTFGFAG
-358 KIGKTDAFAG
+358 QIKKTDTFQG
-368 EFEPLLFTSEDS
+368 EFEPLLYTSEDS
-380 GEIPKARYRYLPD
+380 GEIPKPRYRHLPD
-393 PTALLEWFQPE
+393 PTALLEWFEP
-404 GVPLTLAAWVRSR
+404 GGTPLTLAAWVRLQ
-417 PRSMYPSGPPDG
+417 PGSMFPEGPPADAAQP
-429 VESSAD
+429 AD
-435 GHLTEAREM
+435 GHLAEAREV

-453 DMLSDTLWVRV
+453 DMLSDTLWARV
-464 QNFFGQRVVQAW
+464 QNFFGQRIVQAW
-476 AGNGDFVTN
+476 ASNGDFVVN

-514 LRRQAEERF
+514 LRRQAEQRF

-528 ELQRRL
+528 QLQQRL
-534 QEAEENISRIQQL
+534 QEAEESISRIQQL
-547 RQEGEQSLMTEQQ
+547 RQEGEQSLLTEQQ

-594 VLRLINIWLV
+594 VLRLVNIWLV
-604 PILVTM
+604 PVLVTM

-616 WFQRRRRSRRVLS
+616 LFQRRRRSRRVTS

>member
-1 MSGSG
+1 MNGPG
-6 KPRTYTAAGLS
+6 RQAYAAAGLS

-23 VSGVMLSNMALDNL
+23 VSGIMLVNLALDNM

-51 GTMKVLEDIQQP
+51 GTLKVLDDIQQP

-82 NYARTV
+82 NYARRV
-88 RELLEEYAY
+88 RELLEEYTHY
-97 HADGQLNLHVIDP
+97 ADGRLNLHVIDP

-124 LRSVPVRGGEKVYFG
+124 LQAIPVRGGDKLYFG

-146 DDVEIIEFFQ
+146 DDVEVIEFFQ

-173 LTNPVKPVVG
+173 LTNPAKPVVG
-183 VLTNLQV
+183 ILTSLQV
-190 FGGFDLASQQSTPP
+190 FGGYDLASQQSTPE
-204 WAVLD
+204 WAILD

-220 DIESGV
+220 DLESGI

-256 GGRLMLFV
+256 GGRLMLFA

-276 ASNPPDA
+276 ASNPPDS

-289 DIQRLLDAWGLEV
+289 EIKRLLDVWGLEV
-302 DMDSI
+302 DMDTI

-318 SPTLQ
+318 SPNIQ

-329 SFIGLDEKRVN
+329 SFIGLDGKRIN
-340 KDNLISA
+340 RDNLISA

-358 KIGKTDAFAG
+358 RIRKTDAFQG
-368 EFEPLLFTSEDS
+368 EFESLLFTSEDS
-380 GEIPKARYRYLPD
+380 GEIPKPRYRYLPD
-393 PTALLEWFQPE
+393 PTALLEWFEPG
-404 GVPLTLAAWVRSR
+404 GVPLTLAAWVRLQ
-417 PRSMYPSGPPDG
+417 PKSMFPSGPPEG
-429 VESSAD
+429 AEVPAD
-435 GHLTEAREM
+435 GHLVEARETL
-444 VDAIVVADA
+444 DAIIVADA
-453 DMLSDTLWVRV
+453 DMLSDTLWARV
-464 QNFFGQRVVQAW
+464 QNFFGQRIVQAW

-502 SEFSRPFHVVEQ
+502 AEFSRPFHVVEQ
-514 LRRQAEERF
+514 LRRQAEKRF

-528 ELQRRL
+528 ELQQRL
-534 QEAEENISRIQQL
+534 QETEENINRIQQL
-547 RQEGEQSLMTEQQ
+547 RQEREQNLLTEQQ
-560 RAEIEAFQ
+560 RTEIQAFQ

-584 LDRDIEHLGF
+584 LDRDIEYLGF

-604 PILVTM
+604 PVVVT
-610 AAVGLW
+610 AGAIGLW
-616 WFQRRRRSRRVLS
+616 FFQRRRRLRRANS

>member
-1 MSGSG
+1 MNGSNR
-6 KPRTYTAAGLS
+6 KTYTAAGLG

-23 VSGVMLSNMALDNL
+23 VSSIMLSNLALDNM

-51 GTMKVLEDIQQP
+51 GTLKVIDSIQQP

-70 SDRASSENAHLR
+70 SDRVSAENAPLR
-82 NYARTV
+82 NYARRV
-88 RELLEEYAY
+88 RELLEEYMY
-97 HADGQLNLHVIDP
+97 YSDGRLILHVIDP

-124 LRSVPVRGGEKVYFG
+124 LQSLPMPGGDKLYFG

-173 LTNPVKPVVG
+173 LTNPAKPVVG
-183 VLTNLQV
+183 VLTGLQV
-190 FGGFDLASQQSTPP
+190 FGGFDLASQRSTPQ
-204 WAVLD
+204 WAILD
-209 QIGQLFEARQI
+209 HIERLFEARQI
-220 DIESGV
+220 DVEAGV

-236 IHPKGLSEKMLYAV
+236 IHPKDLSEKMLYAV

-256 GGRLMLFV
+256 GGRLMLFA

-276 ASNPPDA
+276 ASNPPDS

-289 DIQRLLDAWGLEV
+289 DIDRLLDAWGLEIN
-302 DMDSI
+302 MDAI

-318 SPTLQ
+318 SPNVQ

-329 SFIGLDEKRVN
+329 SFIGLDEEGIN

-347 QLSRVTFGFPG
+347 QLSRVTFAFAGQI
-358 KIGKTDAFAG
+358 KKTDVFQG
-368 EFEPLLFTSEDS
+368 EFEPLLYTSEDS
-380 GEIPKARYRYLPD
+380 GEIPKPRYRHLPD
-393 PTALLEWFQPE
+393 PTALLEWFEP
-404 GVPLTLAAWVRSR
+404 GDTPLTLAAWVRLR
-417 PRSMYPSGPPDG
+417 PGSMFPGGPPEDA
-429 VESSAD
+429 VPPAD
-435 GHLTEAREM
+435 GHLAEAREV

-453 DMLSDTLWVRV
+453 DMLSDTLWARV
-464 QNFFGQRVVQAW
+464 QNFFGQRIVQAW
-476 AGNGDFVTN
+476 ASNGDFIVN

-502 SEFSRPFHVVEQ
+502 SEFARPFHVVEQ
-514 LRRQAEERF
+514 LRRQAEQRF
-523 HAKEE
+523 HAEEE
-528 ELQRRL
+528 ELQQRL
-534 QEAEENISRIQQL
+534 QEAEESISRIQQL
-547 RQEGEQSLMTEQQ
+547 RQEGEQSLLTEQQ

-604 PILVTM
+604 PVLVTM

-616 WFQRRRRSRRVLS
+616 LFQRRRRSRRVTS

>member
-1 MSGSG
+1 MNGSNR
-6 KPRTYTAAGLS
+6 KTYTAAGLG

-23 VSGVMLSNMALDNL
+23 VSSIMLSNLALDNM

-51 GTMKVLEDIQQP
+51 GTLKVIDSIQQP

-70 SDRASSENAHLR
+70 SDRASAENAPLR
-82 NYARTV
+82 NYARRV
-88 RELLEEYAY
+88 RELLEEYTY
-97 HADGQLNLHVIDP
+97 YSDGRLILHVIDP

-124 LRSVPVRGGEKVYFG
+124 LQSLPMQGGDKLYFG

-146 DDVEIIEFFQ
+146 DDVEVIEFFQ

-173 LTNPVKPVVG
+173 LTNPAKPVVG
-183 VLTNLQV
+183 VLTGLQV
-190 FGGFDLASQQSTPP
+190 FGGFDLASQRSTPQ
-204 WAVLD
+204 WAILD
-209 QIGQLFEARQI
+209 HIERLFEARQI
-220 DIESGV
+220 DVEAGV

-236 IHPKGLSEKMLYAV
+236 IHPKDLSEKMLYAV

-256 GGRLMLFV
+256 GGRLMLFA

-276 ASNPPDA
+276 ASNPPDS

-289 DIQRLLDAWGLEV
+289 DIDRLLDAWGLEIN
-302 DMDSI
+302 MDAI

-318 SPTLQ
+318 SPNVQ

-329 SFIGLDEKRVN
+329 SFIGLDEEGIN

-347 QLSRVTFGFPG
+347 QLSRVTFAFAGQI
-358 KIGKTDAFAG
+358 KKTDAFRG
-368 EFEPLLFTSEDS
+368 EFEPLLYTSEDS
-380 GEIPKARYRYLPD
+380 GEIPKPRYRHIPD
-393 PTALLEWFQPE
+393 PTALLEWFEP
-404 GVPLTLAAWVRSR
+404 GGTPLTLAAWVRLR
-417 PRSMYPSGPPDG
+417 PGSMFPGGPPEDA
-429 VESSAD
+429 VPPAD
-435 GHLTEAREM
+435 GHLAEAREV

-453 DMLSDTLWVRV
+453 DMLSDTLWARV
-464 QNFFGQRVVQAW
+464 QNFFGQRIVQAW
-476 AGNGDFVTN
+476 ASNGDFIVN

-502 SEFSRPFHVVEQ
+502 SEFARPFHVVEQ
-514 LRRQAEERF
+514 LRRQAEQRF

-528 ELQRRL
+528 ELQQRL
-534 QEAEENISRIQQL
+534 QEAEESISRIQQL
-547 RQEGEQSLMTEQQ
+547 RQEGEQSLLTEQQ

-604 PILVTM
+604 PVLVTM
-610 AAVGLW
+610 TAVGLW
-616 WFQRRRRSRRVLS
+616 LFQRRRRSRRVTS

>member
-1 MSGSG
+1 MNGSNR
-6 KPRTYTAAGLS
+6 KTYTAAGLG

-23 VSGVMLSNMALDNL
+23 VSSIMLSNLTLGNL

-51 GTMKVLEDIQQP
+51 GTLKVVDSIQQP

-70 SDRASSENAHLR
+70 SDRASAENAPLR
-82 NYARTV
+82 NYARRV
-88 RELLEEYAY
+88 RELLEEYTH
-97 HADGQLNLHVIDP
+97 HADGRVILQVIDP

-124 LRSVPVRGGEKVYFG
+124 LQSFPGQGGDNLYFG

-146 DDVEIIEFFQ
+146 GDVEVIKFFQ

-173 LTNPVKPVVG
+173 LTNPAKPVVG
-183 VLTNLQV
+183 VLTGLQM
-190 FGGFDLASQQSTPP
+190 FGGFDLANQRATPQ
-204 WAVLD
+204 WAILD
-209 QIGQLFEARQI
+209 QIEQLFETRQV

-236 IHPKGLSEKMLYAV
+236 VHPKGLSEKMLYAV

-264 DPYADKDPMFQD
+264 DPYADKDPMFQN
-276 ASNPPDA
+276 ASNPPES

-289 DIQRLLDAWGLEV
+289 EIDRLLDGWGLDI
-302 DMDSI
+302 DMDAI

-318 SPTLQ
+318 
-323 RPVRHV
+323 RPNAPRPIRHL
-329 SFIGLDEKRVN
+329 SFIGIAEDGINR
-340 KDNLISA
+340 DNLISA
-347 QLSRVTFGFPG
+347 QLSRVTFGFAG
-358 KIGKTDAFAG
+358 RIRKTEAFQG
-368 EFEPLLFTSEDS
+368 EFEPLLRTSEDS
-380 GEIPKARYRYLPD
+380 GEIPKPRYRHLPD
-393 PTALLEWFQPE
+393 PTALLEWFDP
-404 GVPLTLAAWVRSR
+404 GGRPLTLAAWVRLR
-417 PRSMYPSGPPDG
+417 PGSLFPEGPP
-429 VESSAD
+429 AD
-435 GHLTEAREM
+435 ATAPAEGHLAEARER
-444 VDAIVVADA
+444 VDAIVVADV
-453 DMLSDTLWVRV
+453 DMLSDTLWARV
-464 QNFFGQRVVQAW
+464 QNFFGQRIVQAW
-476 AGNGDFVTN
+476 ASNGDFVVN

-502 SEFSRPFHVVEQ
+502 SEFARPFHVVEQ
-514 LRRQAEERF
+514 LRRQAEQRF

-534 QEAEENISRIQQL
+534 EEAEQSISRIQQL
-547 RQEGEQSLMTEQQ
+547 RQEGEQSLLTEQQ

-604 PILVTM
+604 PVLVTL
-610 AAVGLW
+610 AAIGLW
-616 WFQRRRRSRRVLS
+616 LFQRRRRSQRAQA

>member
-1 MSGSG
+1 MNGSNR
-6 KPRTYTAAGLS
+6 KTYTAAGLG

-23 VSGVMLSNMALDNL
+23 VSSIMLSNLALDNM

-51 GTMKVLEDIQQP
+51 GTLKVIDSIQQP

-70 SDRASSENAHLR
+70 SDRASAENAPLR
-82 NYARTV
+82 NYARRV
-88 RELLEEYAY
+88 RELLEEYTY
-97 HADGQLNLHVIDP
+97 YSDGRLILHVIDP

-124 LRSVPVRGGEKVYFG
+124 LQSLPMQGGDKLYFG

-146 DDVEIIEFFQ
+146 DDVEVIEFFQ

-173 LTNPVKPVVG
+173 LTNPAKPVVG
-183 VLTNLQV
+183 VLTGLQV
-190 FGGFDLASQQSTPP
+190 FGGFDLASQRSTPQ
-204 WAVLD
+204 WAILD
-209 QIGQLFEARQI
+209 HIERLFEARQI
-220 DIESGV
+220 DVEAGV

-236 IHPKGLSEKMLYAV
+236 IHPKDLSEKMLYAV

-256 GGRLMLFV
+256 GGRLMLFA

-276 ASNPPDA
+276 ASNPPDS

-289 DIQRLLDAWGLEV
+289 DIDRLLDAWGLEIN
-302 DMDSI
+302 MDAI

-318 SPTLQ
+318 SPNVQ

-329 SFIGLDEKRVN
+329 SFIGLDEEGIN

-347 QLSRVTFGFPG
+347 QLSRVTFAFAGQI
-358 KIGKTDAFAG
+358 KKTDTFRG
-368 EFEPLLFTSEDS
+368 EFEPLLYTSEDS
-380 GEIPKARYRYLPD
+380 GEIPKPRYRHIPD
-393 PTALLEWFQPE
+393 PTTLLEWFEP
-404 GVPLTLAAWVRSR
+404 GGTPLTLAAWVRLR
-417 PRSMYPSGPPDG
+417 PGSMFPGGPPEDA
-429 VESSAD
+429 VPPAD
-435 GHLTEAREM
+435 GHLAEAREV

-453 DMLSDTLWVRV
+453 DMLSDTLWARV
-464 QNFFGQRVVQAW
+464 QNFFGQRIVQAW
-476 AGNGDFVTN
+476 ASNGDFIVN

-502 SEFSRPFHVVEQ
+502 SEFARPFHVVEQ
-514 LRRQAEERF
+514 LRRQAEQRF

-528 ELQRRL
+528 ELQQRL
-534 QEAEENISRIQQL
+534 QEAEESISRIQQL
-547 RQEGEQSLMTEQQ
+547 RQEGEQSLLTEQQ

-594 VLRLINIWLV
+594 VLRLVNIWLV
-604 PILVTM
+604 PVLVTM

-616 WFQRRRRSRRVLS
+616 LFQRRRRSRRATS

>member
-1 MSGSG
+1 MNGPG
-6 KPRTYTAAGLS
+6 NQTYTAAGLS

-23 VSGVMLSNMALDNL
+23 VSAIMLSNLALDNM
-37 RLDLTEQKLYTMSE
+37 RLDLTEQKFYTMSE
-51 GTMKVLEDIQQP
+51 GTLEVMDKIQQP

-70 SDRASSENAHLR
+70 SDRVSSENAHLR
-82 NYARTV
+82 NYARRV
-88 RELLEEYAY
+88 RELLEEYTHY
-97 HADGQLNLHVIDP
+97 ADGQLILHVIDP
-110 APYSEEEDRATEFN
+110 VPYSEEEDRATEFN
-124 LRSVPVRGGEKVYFG
+124 LQSIPVQGGDKLYFG

-183 VLTNLQV
+183 ILTGLQV
-190 FGGFDLASQQSTPP
+190 FGGFDLASQQSTPE
-204 WAVLD
+204 WAILSEVKRF
-209 QIGQLFEARQI
+209 FEVRQI
-220 DIESGV
+220 DIESGE
-226 IDPDIRILML
+226 IAPDIRILML
-236 IHPKGLSEKMLYAV
+236 IHPKGLSEEMLYAV

-276 ASNPPDA
+276 ASHPPDS

-289 DIQRLLDAWGLEV
+289 EIEGLLAAWGLEI
-302 DMDSI
+302 DMDMI

-318 SPTLQ
+318 SPNIQ
-323 RPVRHV
+323 RPVRHL
-329 SFIGLDEKRVN
+329 SFIGLDEKRIN
-340 KDNLISA
+340 KNNLISA

-358 KIGKTDAFAG
+358 RIRKTDVFEG

-380 GEIPKARYRYLPD
+380 GEIPKPRYRHLPD
-393 PTALLEWFQPE
+393 PTALLEWFEPG
-404 GVPLTLAAWVRSR
+404 GVPMTLAAWIRLQ
-417 PRSMYPSGPPDG
+417 PRSMYPSGPPEG
-429 VESSAD
+429 VEAPAG
-435 GHLTEAREM
+435 GHLAEAQEAL
-444 VDAIVVADA
+444 DAIVVADA
-453 DMLSDTLWVRV
+453 DMLSDTLWARV
-464 QNFFGQRVVQAW
+464 QNFFGQRIVQAW
-476 AGNGDFVTN
+476 ASNGDFVVN
-485 ALESLAGSG
+485 ALENLAGSG

-502 SEFSRPFHVVEQ
+502 SEFSRPFHVVEK
-514 LRRQAEERF
+514 LRRQAEKRF

-547 RQEGEQSLMTEQQ
+547 RQEGEQNLLTEQQ

-568 QERLR
+568 QERVR

-594 VLRLINIWLV
+594 ILRLINIWLV
-604 PILVTM
+604 PVLITI
-610 AAVGLW
+610 AAIGLW
-616 WFQRRRRSRRVLS
+616 LFQRRRRAQKVAS

>member
-1 MSGSG
+1 MNGSNR
-6 KPRTYTAAGLS
+6 KTYTAAGLG

-23 VSGVMLSNMALDNL
+23 VSSIMLSNLALDNM

-51 GTMKVLEDIQQP
+51 GTLKVIDSIQQP

-70 SDRASSENAHLR
+70 SDRASAENAPLR
-82 NYARTV
+82 NYARRV
-88 RELLEEYAY
+88 RELLEEYTY
-97 HADGQLNLHVIDP
+97 YSDGRLILHVIDP

-124 LRSVPVRGGEKVYFG
+124 LQSLPMQGGDKLYFG

-146 DDVEIIEFFQ
+146 DDVEVIEFFQ

-173 LTNPVKPVVG
+173 LTNPAKPVVG
-183 VLTNLQV
+183 VLTGLQV
-190 FGGFDLASQQSTPP
+190 FGGFDLASQRSTPQ
-204 WAVLD
+204 WAILD
-209 QIGQLFEARQI
+209 HIERLFEARQI
-220 DIESGV
+220 DVEAGV

-236 IHPKGLSEKMLYAV
+236 IHPKDLSEKMLYAV

-256 GGRLMLFV
+256 GGRLMLFA

-276 ASNPPDA
+276 ASNPPDS

-289 DIQRLLDAWGLEV
+289 DIDRLLDAWGLEIN
-302 DMDSI
+302 MDAI

-318 SPTLQ
+318 SPNVQ

-329 SFIGLDEKRVN
+329 SFIGLDEEGIN

-347 QLSRVTFGFPG
+347 QLSRVTFAFAGQI
-358 KIGKTDAFAG
+358 KKTDAFQG
-368 EFEPLLFTSEDS
+368 EFEPLLYTSEDS
-380 GEIPKARYRYLPD
+380 GEIPKPRYRHIPD
-393 PTALLEWFQPE
+393 PTALLEWFEP
-404 GVPLTLAAWVRSR
+404 GGTPLTLAAWVRLR
-417 PRSMYPSGPPDG
+417 PGSMFPGGPPEDA
-429 VESSAD
+429 VPPAD
-435 GHLTEAREM
+435 GHLAEAREV

-453 DMLSDTLWVRV
+453 DMLSDTLWARV
-464 QNFFGQRVVQAW
+464 QNFFGQRIVQAW
-476 AGNGDFVTN
+476 ASNGDFIVN

-502 SEFSRPFHVVEQ
+502 SEFARPFHVVEQ
-514 LRRQAEERF
+514 LRRQAEQRF

-528 ELQRRL
+528 ELQQRL
-534 QEAEENISRIQQL
+534 QEAEESISRIQQL
-547 RQEGEQSLMTEQQ
+547 RQEGEQSLLTEQQ

-604 PILVTM
+604 PVLVTM

-616 WFQRRRRSRRVLS
+616 LFQRRRRSRRVTS

>member
-1 MSGSG
+1 MNGSNR
-6 KPRTYTAAGLS
+6 KTYTAAGLG

-23 VSGVMLSNMALDNL
+23 VSSIMLSNLALDNM

-51 GTMKVLEDIQQP
+51 GTLKVIDSIQQP

-70 SDRASSENAHLR
+70 SDRASAENAHLR
-82 NYARTV
+82 NYARRV
-88 RELLEEYAY
+88 RELLEEYTY
-97 HADGQLNLHVIDP
+97 YSDGRLILHVIDP
-110 APYSEEEDRATEFN
+110 VPYSEEEDRATEFN
-124 LRSVPVRGGEKVYFG
+124 LQSLPMQGGDKLYFG

-146 DDVEIIEFFQ
+146 DDVEVIEFFQ

-161 FLEYDISQLIYA
+161 FLEYDISQLIHA
-173 LTNPVKPVVG
+173 LTNPAKPVVG
-183 VLTNLQV
+183 ILTGLQV
-190 FGGFDLASQQSTPP
+190 FGGFDLASQRSTPQ
-204 WAVLD
+204 WAILD
-209 QIGQLFEARQI
+209 HIERLFEVRQI
-220 DIESGV
+220 DVEAGAV
-226 IDPDIRILML
+226 DPDIRILVL
-236 IHPKGLSEKMLYAV
+236 IHPKSLPEKMLYAV

-256 GGRLMLFV
+256 GGRLMLFA

-276 ASNPPDA
+276 ASNPPDS

-289 DIQRLLDAWGLEV
+289 DIGRLLDAWGLEI
-302 DMDSI
+302 DMDAI
-307 VADRALALPVQ
+307 VADRTLALPVQ
-318 SPTLQ
+318 SPNIQ

-329 SFIGLDEKRVN
+329 SFLGLDEEGIN

-347 QLSRVTFGFPG
+347 QLSRVTFGFAG
-358 KIGKTDAFAG
+358 RIKKTDAFQG
-368 EFEPLLFTSEDS
+368 EFEPLLYTSEDS
-380 GEIPKARYRYLPD
+380 GEIPKPRYRYLPD
-393 PTALLEWFQPE
+393 PTALLEWFEP
-404 GVPLTLAAWVRSR
+404 GDTPMTLAAWVRVR
-417 PRSMYPSGPPDG
+417 PGSLFPEGPPEDAAPP
-429 VESSAD
+429 AD
-435 GHLTEAREM
+435 GHLAEAREV

-453 DMLSDTLWVRV
+453 DMLSDALWARV
-464 QNFFGQRVVQAW
+464 QNFFGQRIVQAW
-476 AGNGDFVTN
+476 ASNGDFVVN

-514 LRRQAEERF
+514 LRRQAEQRF

-528 ELQRRL
+528 ELQQRL
-534 QEAEENISRIQQL
+534 EEAEKSISRIQQL
-547 RQEGEQSLMTEQQ
+547 RQEGDQSLLTEQQ

-594 VLRLINIWLV
+594 VLRLVNIWLV
-604 PILVTM
+604 PVLVTM

-616 WFQRRRRSRRVLS
+616 LFQRRRRSRRLAS

>member
-1 MSGSG
+1 MNGSNR
-6 KPRTYTAAGLS
+6 KTYTAAGLG

-23 VSGVMLSNMALDNL
+23 VSSIMLSNLALDNM

-51 GTMKVLEDIQQP
+51 GTLKVIDSIQQP

-70 SDRASSENAHLR
+70 SDRVSAENAPLR
-82 NYARTV
+82 NYARRV
-88 RELLEEYAY
+88 RELLEEYMY
-97 HADGQLNLHVIDP
+97 YSDGRLILHVIDP

-124 LRSVPVRGGEKVYFG
+124 LQSLPMPGGDKLYFG

-173 LTNPVKPVVG
+173 LTNPAKPVVG
-183 VLTNLQV
+183 VLTGLQV
-190 FGGFDLASQQSTPP
+190 FGGFDLASQRSTPQ
-204 WAVLD
+204 WAILD
-209 QIGQLFEARQI
+209 HIERLFEARQI
-220 DIESGV
+220 DVEAGV

-236 IHPKGLSEKMLYAV
+236 IHPKDLSEKMLYAV

-256 GGRLMLFV
+256 GGRLMLFA

-276 ASNPPDA
+276 ASNPPDS

-289 DIQRLLDAWGLEV
+289 DIDRLLDAWGLEIN
-302 DMDSI
+302 MDAI

-318 SPTLQ
+318 SPNVQ

-329 SFIGLDEKRVN
+329 SFIGLDEEGIN

-347 QLSRVTFGFPG
+347 QLSRVTFAFAGQI
-358 KIGKTDAFAG
+358 KKTDVFQG
-368 EFEPLLFTSEDS
+368 EFEPLLYTSEDS
-380 GEIPKARYRYLPD
+380 GEIPKPRYRHLPD
-393 PTALLEWFQPE
+393 PTALLEWFEP
-404 GVPLTLAAWVRSR
+404 GDTPLTLAAWVRLR
-417 PRSMYPSGPPDG
+417 PGSMFPGGPPEDA
-429 VESSAD
+429 VPPAD
-435 GHLTEAREM
+435 GHLAEAREV

-453 DMLSDTLWVRV
+453 DMLSDTLWARV
-464 QNFFGQRVVQAW
+464 QNFFGQRIVQAW
-476 AGNGDFVTN
+476 ASNGDFIVN

-502 SEFSRPFHVVEQ
+502 SEFARPFHVVEQ
-514 LRRQAEERF
+514 LRRQAEQRF

-528 ELQRRL
+528 ELQQRL
-534 QEAEENISRIQQL
+534 QEAEESISRIQQL
-547 RQEGEQSLMTEQQ
+547 RQEGEQSLLTEQQ

-604 PILVTM
+604 PVLVTM

-616 WFQRRRRSRRVLS
+616 LFQRRRRSRRVTS